1 MTFTEGAKDG
11 KHYWLTPWDE
21 PAIAQLVADYG
32 PFDFDP
38 CPCPK
43 PDDFDGLTCEW
54 GQRNWVNPPFTGG
67 VMAWCR
73 KAIAERERGN
83 MTVLILPI
91 YQVRAISVLD
101 DAGAELSYA
110 GKPQWW
116 ALEDD
121 EPNPVRLQDRQ
132 PCLFAILRPTK
143 RALDLLSGVAESA
156 GLAQPA
162 NQ

>member
-1 MTFTEGAKDG
+1 MAELQEK
-11 KHYWLTPWDE
+11 YN
-21 PAIAQLVADYG
+21 
-32 PFDFDP
+32 FDFDP
-38 CPCPK
+38 CPHPR
-43 PDDFDGLTCEW
+43 PEGFDGLLVDW
-54 GQRNWVNPPFTGG
+54 GKRNWVNPPFTGG

-101 DAGAELSYA
+101 DAGAELIYA

-132 PCLFAILRPTK
+132 PCLFAILFPLQHSCK
-143 RALDLLSGVAESA
+143 HNYSNGFYCSKCGNSLYGKEA
-156 GLAQPA
+156 
-162 NQ
+162 